1 MRLRR
6 RSATRTRSAASTAME
21 VVGPDAAAQLSSSGG
36 VTRMGVPPVGV
47 SGPVKVGSVEV
58 TAVLDG
64 GMVFAP
70 TLFPKTSAEDAAKA
84 QEAAFQEPGPIKAY
98 LNTFV
103 IKTGGKLILVDSGY
117 GGEGG
122 ASVGKLMK
130 NLMVAGYTPADFTDI
145 YLTHAHPD
153 HVSGL
158 VDVAGGMVFPKA
170 QLRLNETELQFWFD
184 DAALAKAPEG
194 AKGLF
199 AAARKALT
207 PYKEA
212 ERVATFKGGA
222 DLGQGISTINLAGHT
237 PGHSGFRIADGKEQ
251 LVIWGDIVHAPVL
264 QFAHPDWSIAF
275 DTDAAQAAETRAK
288 IFDEMATDRVRVAGM
303 HLVFPALGHVSK
315 AGTGYVYTPQ
325 IWEL

>member
-1 MRLRR
+1 
-6 RSATRTRSAASTAME
+6 
-21 VVGPDAAAQLSSSGG
+21 
-36 VTRMGVPPVGV
+36 
-47 SGPVKVGSVEV
+47 
-58 TAVLDG
+58 
-64 GMVFAP
+64 
-70 TLFPKTSAEDAAKA
+70 
-84 QEAAFQEPGPIKAY
+84 
-98 LNTFV
+98 
-103 IKTGGKLILVDSGY
+103 
-117 GGEGG
+117 
-122 ASVGKLMK
+122 
-130 NLMVAGYTPADFTDI
+130 
-145 YLTHAHPD
+145 
-153 HVSGL
+153 
-158 VDVAGGMVFPKA
+158 MVFPKA
-170 QLRLNETELQFWFD
+170 QLRLNETELQFWYD
-184 DAALAKAPEG
+184 DTALAKAPEG

-315 AGTGYVYTPQ
+315 AGTGYAYTPQ